1 MEFEGHTL
9 GVNQGVWDHYG
20 DYIFSCSDDGTVRI
34 WHKSGKLVNALIG
47 HSNYVQTIALDSKNL
62 MLLSGGSDCSVVLWD
77 IRSSQEIN
85 TFFHIHQEPV
95 TSLDFCRDSSVFLT
109 GSYDGT
115 VHLWDTMSL
124 NSLKTCS
131 FNRKTPVTRAKFIG
145 NYVYSSFL
153 DSKILLWDAKEVKSV
168 PIKQFEGHVNEMYSC
183 EVIAK
188 KNGMLASGGED
199 GSICFWDM
207 NCSELRN
214 KVQVFDTNSNF

>member
-1 MEFEGHTL
+1 MLDVLGKIPLNATVTSLSLYDNLLLISSSDKKLRTYDLASEKWCVEFEGHTL

-115 VHLWDTMSL
+115 VHLL
-124 NSLKTCS
+124 
-131 FNRKTPVTRAKFIG
+131 G
-145 NYVYSSFL
+145 HYE
-153 DSKILLWDAKEVKSV
+153 SK
-168 PIKQFEGHVNEMYSC
+168 
-183 EVIAK
+183 
-188 KNGMLASGGED
+188 
-199 GSICFWDM
+199 
-207 NCSELRN
+207 
-214 KVQVFDTNSNF
+214 